1 MRVLFVHTITRW
13 FNGVVALYK
22 GIMLNNEN
30 DAYNMTKNGVWLMI
44 VRVVSSV
51 KNEDV
56 ALDSYRV
63 RQKNDSKRVMLVAR
77 LVSLL
82 SFYTMS

>member
-1 MRVLFVHTITRW
+1 
-13 FNGVVALYK
+13 
-22 GIMLNNEN
+22 
-30 DAYNMTKNGVWLMI
+30 MI

-63 RQKNDSKRVMLVAR
+63 RQKNDSERVMLVAR